1 MNKLYL
7 KGDELFEKATDYCFI
22 VNQDGL
28 ILDVNPSA
36 QEKLK
41 LSLEDL
47 ANKPITELLSLE
59 TRENFKKV
67 FNNTISGSNS
77 SVIEAELLSSSLEV
91 INVSV
96 SIFKLNGRDNN
107 VVYFVS
113 ARDISEQRRAQ
124 LQLLRFANAIHYTVN
139 PIEITDI
146 DGKIIYVNP
155 ALERVTGYTKQELI
169 GKNPNILNSGRQPK
183 EFWKNM
189 WETILKGKVW
199 TGEIENK
206 TKDGKLINERLL
218 VSPII
223 DPSGKLIGFLGIHND
238 LTEQKKL
245 ENELAKVS
253 AYMAAILDDSADA
266 IIGLDCDF
274 NIRSWNKGA
283 EKIYGYKAEEILG
296 KNFSVLVPPD
306 LIKSG
311 ELEYLNEEFKKKG
324 YIRNYETERLT
335 KDGKRI
341 SIEMTR
347 TLVKDSYGNIIGSS
361 AIVRDVTEL
370 KKLKRQIS
378 HAEKLSVVGQ
388 LAAGIAHEVGNPLTS
403 ISSIVQVIQRTTND
417 TFAIEKLELV
427 KNQINRIAKTIRE
440 LVDFSRP
447 SNYEIRQTDVNKLLQ
462 DAVNIIRY
470 GKKSKDINF
479 VLELSNKIPRITLV
493 QDQIIQVFINLLLN
507 AVDAMEGKPGEI
519 KVKSEL
525 FGNHIKIH
533 FIDKGKGIP
542 DEIKNKIFEPF
553 FTTKK
558 VGEGTGL
565 GLWVSYGIVK
575 NFGGDIDFESKIGE
589 GSIFT
594 ISLPIS

>member
-41 LSLEDL
+41 ISLEDL
-47 ANKPITELLSLE
+47 TNRPITELLSLE
-59 TRENFKKV
+59 TRESFKKV
-67 FNNTISGSNS
+67 FNNTINGNNS
-77 SVIEAELLSSSLEV
+77 SIIEAELLSSSLEI
-91 INVSV
+91 INVSI
-96 SIFKLNGRDNN
+96 SIFKLNGKEDKA
-107 VVYFVS
+107 VYFVS

-124 LQLLRFANAIHYTVN
+124 LQLLRFANAIHYTIN
-139 PIEITDI
+139 PIEITDV

-155 ALERVTGYTKQELI
+155 AFERVTGYAKHELI

-183 EFWKNM
+183 EFWQNM

-206 TKDGKLINERLL
+206 TKDGKLVNERLL

-253 AYMAAILDDSADA
+253 AYMAAILDDSTDA
-266 IIGLDCDF
+266 IIGLDCNF

-341 SIEMTR
+341 SIELTR
-347 TLVKDSYGNIIGSS
+347 TLVKDSNGNVIGSS

-575 NFGGDIDFESKIGE
+575 NFGGDIDFESRIGE